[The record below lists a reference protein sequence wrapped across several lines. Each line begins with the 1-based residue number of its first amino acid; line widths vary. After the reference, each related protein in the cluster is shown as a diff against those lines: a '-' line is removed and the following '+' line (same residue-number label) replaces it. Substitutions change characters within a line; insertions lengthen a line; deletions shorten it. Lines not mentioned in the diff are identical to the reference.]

1 MDEKYRLENHTAA
14 DLDEMLTKVGELYT
28 KDELDELIAAKQ
40 DVLTFDSAPTSG
52 SENPVTSGGAYT
64 ALGAKVDK
72 ETGKGLSTNDYTAED
87 KAAVND
93 WKNGYIYQTASG
105 TSTKTITLDPSSA
118 YFVFITFGS
127 WANFFFLNSTTNR
140 AYIKQIVDQMSG
152 DITTSYD
159 GLSATFQSTAGNAFT
174 LFARKLN

>member
-52 SENPVTSGGAYT
+52 SENPVTSGGVYT

-72 ETGKGLSTNDYTAED
+72 VTGKGLSTNDYTAED

-93 WKNGYIYQTASG
+93 WKNGYIYRT
-105 TSTKTITLDPSSA
+105 TSQSKEITLDPTSA
-118 YFVFITFGS
+118 YFVVITFGS
-127 WANFFFLNSTTNR
+127 NANFYFMNSTSTT
-140 AYIKQIVDQMSG
+140 AYNKTLVEQIEGITRTISG
-152 DITTSYD
+152 LTVTFSSETVTS
-159 GLSATFQSTAGNAFT
+159 FT

>member
-1 MDEKYRLENHTAA
+1 MATTTPNYGLTKPAENEAVQVSVLNGNADIIDTALH
-14 DLDEMLTKVGELYT
+14 DLDTG
-28 KDELDELIAAKQ
+28 
-40 DVLTFDSAPTSG
+40 
-52 SENPVTSGGAYT
+52 
-64 ALGAKVDK
+64 KVDK
-72 ETGKGLSTNDYTAED
+72 ETGKGLSTNDYTAAD

-127 WANFFFLNSTTNR
+127 WANFYFLNSTTTR

-159 GLSATFQSTAGNAFT
+159 GLSATFTSTAGNAFT

>member
-1 MDEKYRLENHTAA
+1 MATITPNYELSKPAGTDPVDISVLNGNADIIDTALH
-14 DLDEMLTKVGELYT
+14 DLDTG
-28 KDELDELIAAKQ
+28 KQ
-40 DVLTFDSAPTSG
+40 P
-52 SENPVTSGGAYT
+52 
-64 ALGAKVDK
+64 K
-72 ETGKGLSTNDYTAED
+72 EAGKGLSTNDYTNAD
-87 KAAVND
+87 KSAVDD

-127 WANFFFLNSTTNR
+127 WANFYFLNSTTTR